1 MQLLRPIALA
11 LLASV
16 ACVDAFVNLPVG
28 PIAMSVAVPVG
39 EVPSS
44 LLEADGTVRTIA
56 CSDASP
62 CPATGTDAV
71 TLRCVSSV
79 CRLAPFP
86 LGVTTPD
93 IDLTTYD
100 TYRSYAD
107 GLTAVRIAAVNLQL
121 TGARPNNT
129 LGPVEFYWSGAT
141 PTPEY
146 RLGTIPATA
155 LTAGSSTIPVV
166 VDNAGTDAL
175 VAAILGGAVR
185 FRVRIAG
192 TLEVG
197 GGALPD
203 PQLGLNL
210 NLLLHLEGSL

>member
-11 LLASV
+11 LFASV
-16 ACVDAFVNLPVG
+16 ACVDAFVNLPIG
-28 PIAMSVAVPVG
+28 PISLSVAVPVG
-39 EVPSS
+39 SVPSS

-56 CSDASP
+56 CGDSNP
-62 CPATGTDAV
+62 CPATGTEAV

-79 CRLAPFP
+79 CRLGPFP
-86 LGVTTPD
+86 VGATTPD

-107 GLTAVRIAAVNLQL
+107 GLTGVRIAAVSLQL

-155 LTAGSSTIPVV
+155 LTAGSTNIPVV

-197 GGALPD
+197 GGALSD